1 MQQIHRNDITILFQ
15 NRCPIYVCN
24 VSDKLGTDDNT
35 QVTPKGILGARCGYI
50 MKCSRRIILKVS
62 P

>member
-1 MQQIHRNDITILFQ
+1 MQQIHGKYIIILFQ
-15 NRCPIYVCN
+15 NRSSIYVCN
-24 VSDKLGTDDNT
+24 VSDKLGTGDNA
-35 QVTPKGILGARCGYI
+35 QVTPKGILGASCGYI